1 MSNNYRSVDNV
12 FHRGSRAANAGFT
25 LIELLVVIAI
35 IAILAS
41 LLLPALSKA
50 KTKAQGISCLSNM
63 RQLQLASILY
73 SGDNTEKL
81 PGNEGHPFAEPGNPI
96 LGTGKN
102 NPIWVANDV
111 QNTDG
116 ATNTFWLG
124 TQGDNDGTHK
134 LVGSI
139 GSYAKNPGVYRCPAD
154 RYPDPTTKQT
164 RVRSCSANGFI
175 GTTFGEQN
183 VRPDEIN
190 PNFTV
195 FHKLTEFGPGMSSS
209 DAFVFLD
216 ENPATLNDGFLR
228 VLPDPSKGGIGDRPA
243 VNHAQQSSFTFAD
256 GHSVLHKWKDA
267 FLTPN
272 GQPATA
278 SDPTWLQKHATC
290 PK

>member
-12 FHRGSRAANAGFT
+12 FRSESRAANAGFT

-81 PGNEGHPFAEPGNPI
+81 PGNEGHNFKDGGNPI
-96 LGTGKN
+96 GTGGN
-102 NPIWVANDV
+102 NPDWVANDV
-111 QNTDG
+111 KNADG

-124 TQGDNDGTHK
+124 TQGDSDGTHK

-139 GSYAKNPGVYRCPAD
+139 GSYAKNAGVYRCPAD
-154 RYPDPTTKQT
+154 RYPDPVSKQT

-175 GTTFGEQN
+175 GTTFSEQN
-183 VRPDEIN
+183 GRPDEVDYKY
-190 PNFTV
+190 TV

-209 DAFVFLD
+209 DAFVFVD
-216 ENPATLNDGFLR
+216 ENPLSLNDGFLL
-228 VLPDPSKGGIGDRPA
+228 VYPEASKGIGDRPA

-272 GQPATA
+272 GGPATA

-290 PK
+290 LK